1 MAQENPIVVE
11 NREELFFLLSE
22 AAQLEHMIMCQYL
35 FATFSL
41 KRDVSEGVTQIQ
53 LEAMKR
59 WERVVLNV
67 AVEEMLHLAL
77 VNNLLVALGSI
88 PYFDRPNFPLQG
100 KYFPAGIKLAL
111 LPFGGRALQHFLFL
125 ERPEGMMRKD
135 AAGFEADGIP
145 NPPMPLDDIAPEAQD
160 YATVGHLYRGIEQ
173 GFRHLVEKHGE
184 QQVFVGPPQAQMTQK
199 YFGWPELVPVTDL
212 KSAVQAI
219 ETIVEQGEGSRGD
232 WQHAH
237 YGKFLEVWNEYH
249 TMKSQD
255 VNFEPA
261 RSVIAAFTRPPLDTS
276 DVEIITEP
284 FTAKVAMLFNV
295 SYEAV
300 LQVLIRMFVYH
311 GETEEEL
318 QTLSN
323 IAVNGMFQLIEP
335 LGQLLTTLPI
345 GSNAPGKTAGASFEI
360 YRTGYILPHRYGAW
374 KVLSERFLELANS
387 CAQLGQHA
395 SAPKELVSIEQTMR
409 KFATMLEQDSKD
421 FKQDVY

>member
-41 KRDVSEGVTQIQ
+41 KRDIGEGVTQVQ

-59 WERVVLNV
+59 WERIVLDV
-67 AVEEMLHLAL
+67 AVQEMLHLAL

-111 LPFGGRALQHFLFL
+111 IPFGERSLQHFLFL
-125 ERPEGMMRKD
+125 ERPEGMTRED
-135 AAGFEADGIP
+135 AVGFEAQGIP

-173 GFRHLVEKHGE
+173 GFRHLVEKYGE
-184 QQVFVGPPQAQMTQK
+184 KQVFVGPPQAQMTQK
-199 YFGWPELVPVTDL
+199 YFGWPELVAVTDL
-212 KSAVQAI
+212 ASANKAI
-219 ETIVEQGEGSRGD
+219 ETIVEQGEGARGD
-232 WQHAH
+232 WQDAH
-237 YGKFLEVWNEYH
+237 YGKFLTVWNEYH

-255 VNFEPA
+255 PNFEPA
-261 RSVIAAFTRPPLDTS
+261 RPVIAAFTRPPLDTT

-284 FTAKVAMLFNV
+284 FTADVATLFNV

-300 LQVLIRMFVYH
+300 LQVLIRMFIYH
-311 GETEEEL
+311 GETEDEL
-318 QTLSN
+318 MTLSS
-323 IAVNGMFQLIEP
+323 IAVDGMFQLIEP

-345 GSNAPGKTAGASFEI
+345 GTNAPGKTAGAGFEI
-360 YRTGYILPHRYGAW
+360 YRTGYMLPHRYAAW
-374 KVLSERFLELANS
+374 NVLHERFMELATF
-387 CAQLGQHA
+387 CAKLTTHP
-395 SAPKELVSIEQTMR
+395 SAPKELAEIEQNIR
-409 KFATMLEQDSKD
+409 KFASTLEQHSKNIN
-421 FKQDVY
+421 QDAY

>member
-41 KRDVSEGVTQIQ
+41 KRDVSEGVTQTQ

-59 WERVVLNV
+59 WERIVLDV

-100 KYFPAGIKLAL
+100 KYFPAGIKLTL
-111 LPFGGRALQHFLFL
+111 LSFGERALQHFLFL
-125 ERPEGMMRKD
+125 ERPEGMTRED

-173 GFRHLVEKHGE
+173 GFRHLVEKYDE
-184 QQVFVGPPQAQMTQK
+184 QQIFVGPPQAQMTQK

-212 KSAVQAI
+212 KSAVKAI
-219 ETIVEQGEGSRGD
+219 ETIVEQGEGARGD

-255 VNFEPA
+255 ANFEPA
-261 RSVIAAFTRPPLDTS
+261 RPVIAAFTRPPLDTS

-284 FTAKVAMLFNV
+284 FTANVATLFNV

-300 LQVLIRMFVYH
+300 LQVLIRMFIYQ

-323 IAVNGMFQLIEP
+323 IAVDGMFQLLEP

-345 GSNAPGKTAGASFEI
+345 GSKAPGKTAGASFEI
-360 YRTGYILPHRYGAW
+360 YRTGYMLPHRYGAW
-374 KVLSERFLELANS
+374 RVLSERFLELAHS
-387 CAQLGQHA
+387 CAQISQHT
-395 SAPKELVSIEQTMR
+395 SAPKELASIEQTMR
-409 KFATMLEQDSKD
+409 KFATMLEQHSKD

>member
-41 KRDVSEGVTQIQ
+41 KRDVSEGVTQTQ

-59 WERVVLNV
+59 WERTVLNV

-77 VNNLLVALGSI
+77 VNNLLIALGSI
-88 PYFDRPNFPLQG
+88 PYLDRPNFPLQG

-111 LPFGGRALQHFLFL
+111 LPFGERALQHFLFL
-125 ERPEGMMRKD
+125 ERPEGMTRED

-173 GFRHLVEKHGE
+173 GFRRLVEKYGE

-219 ETIVEQGEGSRGD
+219 ETIVEQGEGARGD

-255 VNFEPA
+255 ASFEPA
-261 RSVIAAFTRPPLDTS
+261 RPVIAAFTRPPLDTS

-284 FTAKVAMLFNV
+284 FTTNVATLFNV

-300 LQVLIRMFVYH
+300 LQVLIRMFIYQ

-323 IAVNGMFQLIEP
+323 IAVDGMFQLIEP

-360 YRTGYILPHRYGAW
+360 YRTGYMLPHRYGAW
-374 KVLSERFLELANS
+374 RVLSERFLELAHS
-387 CAQLGQHA
+387 CAQISQHP
-395 SAPKELVSIEQTMR
+395 SAPKDLASIEQTMR
-409 KFATMLEQDSKD
+409 KFATMLEQHSKD

>member
-41 KRDVSEGVTQIQ
+41 KRDVSEGLTQAQ
-53 LEAMKR
+53 LEAMKH
-59 WERVVLNV
+59 WERIVLDV

-111 LPFGGRALQHFLFL
+111 LPFGERALQHFLFL
-125 ERPEGMMRKD
+125 ERPEGMTRED
-135 AAGFEADGIP
+135 AVGFEADGIP

-173 GFRHLVEKHGE
+173 GFRHLVEKYGE

-199 YFGWPELVPVTDL
+199 YFGWPDLVPVTDL
-212 KSAVQAI
+212 NSAVKAI
-219 ETIVEQGEGSRGD
+219 ETIVEQGEGARGD

-237 YGKFLEVWNEYH
+237 YGKFLKVWNEYH

-255 VNFEPA
+255 ANFEPA
-261 RSVIAAFTRPPLDTS
+261 RPVIGAFTRPPLDTS
-276 DVEIITEP
+276 DVEIITDP
-284 FTAKVAMLFNV
+284 FTANVATLFNV

-300 LQVLIRMFVYH
+300 LQVLIRMFIYH

-318 QTLSN
+318 QTLSS
-323 IAVNGMFQLIEP
+323 IAVDGMFQLIEP
-335 LGQLLTTLPI
+335 LGQLLTTLPL

-360 YRTGYILPHRYGAW
+360 YRTGYMLPHRYAAW
-374 KVLSERFLELANS
+374 SVLSERFLELAKS
-387 CAQLGQHA
+387 CAKLNQHT
-395 SAPKELVSIEQTMR
+395 SAPKELAAIEQSMR
-409 KFATMLEQDSKD
+409 KFAALLEQHTKG

>member
-41 KRDVSEGVTQIQ
+41 KRDVSEGLTQAQ

-59 WERVVLNV
+59 WERIVLDV

-77 VNNLLVALGSI
+77 VNNLLLSLGSI

-111 LPFGGRALQHFLFL
+111 IPFGERALQHFLFL
-125 ERPEGMMRKD
+125 ERPEGMTRED

-145 NPPMPLDDIAPEAQD
+145 DPPMPLDDIAPEAQD

-173 GFRHLVEKHGE
+173 GFRHLVEKYGE

-212 KSAVQAI
+212 ASAVQAI
-219 ETIVEQGEGSRGD
+219 ETIVEQGEGARGN
-232 WQHAH
+232 WQNAH
-237 YGKFLEVWNEYH
+237 YGKFLGVWNEYH

-255 VNFEPA
+255 ANFEPA
-261 RSVIAAFTRPPLDTS
+261 RPVIGAFTRPPLDTN
-276 DVEIITEP
+276 DVAIITDP
-284 FTAKVAMLFNV
+284 LTANVATLFNV

-300 LQVLIRMFVYH
+300 LQVLIRMFIYH

-323 IAVNGMFQLIEP
+323 IAVDGMFQLLEP
-335 LGQLLTTLPI
+335 LGRLLTTLPI
-345 GSNAPGKTAGASFEI
+345 GPHAPGKTAGAGFEI
-360 YRTGYILPHRYGAW
+360 YRTGYMLPHRYAAW
-374 KVLSERFLELANS
+374 SVLAERFLELANA
-387 CAQLGQHA
+387 CAKLSQHA
-395 SAPKELVSIEQTMR
+395 PALKELVEVEQTMR
-409 KFATMLEQDSKD
+409 KYAAMLEQHYKG
-421 FKQDVY
+421 FKQDIY

>member
-1 MAQENPIVVE
+1 MAQENPIIVE

-41 KRDVSEGVTQIQ
+41 KRDVSEGVTQTQ

-59 WERVVLNV
+59 WERIVLDV
-67 AVEEMLHLAL
+67 AIEEMLHLAL

-111 LPFGGRALQHFLFL
+111 LPFGERALQHFLFL
-125 ERPEGMMRKD
+125 ERPEGMTRED
-135 AAGFEADGIP
+135 ATGFEAHDTS
-145 NPPMPLDDIAPEAQD
+145 NPPMAPDDIAPEAQD

-184 QQVFVGPPQAQMTQK
+184 QRVFVGPPQAQMTQK

-212 KSAVQAI
+212 ASAVQAI
-219 ETIVEQGEGSRGD
+219 ETIVEQGEGARGD
-232 WQHAH
+232 WKHAH
-237 YGKFLEVWNEYH
+237 YGKFLGVWNEYH

-255 VNFEPA
+255 ANFDPA
-261 RSVIAAFTRPPLDTS
+261 RPVIAAFTRPPLDTS
-276 DVEIITEP
+276 DVEIITESL
-284 FTAKVAMLFNV
+284 TADVATLFNV

-300 LQVLIRMFVYH
+300 LQVLIRMFIYH
-311 GETEEEL
+311 GETEEDL
-318 QTLSN
+318 KTLSS
-323 IAVNGMFQLIEP
+323 IAVDGMFQLIEP

-360 YRTGYILPHRYGAW
+360 YRTGYILPHRYAAW
-374 KVLSERFLELANS
+374 SVLAERFAELASS
-387 CAQLGQHA
+387 CAKFSQHA
-395 SAPKELVSIEQTMR
+395 SAPKELVTVEQNIR
-409 KFATMLEQDSKD
+409 KFAALLEQHSKS